1 MLQAVS
7 FAGVE
12 PIRLP
17 VAFSLSV
24 LIAVFLRK
32 TIIAV
37 QHGCPFGD
45 PCSVSAFD
53 TITASVLSKKLA
65 VSYRKPPKPLLDLL

>member
-7 FAGVE
+7 FASVE

-24 LIAVFLRK
+24 LIAIFSKK

-37 QHGCPFGD
+37 QHGCPFQKPG
-45 PCSVSAFD
+45 SMAAFD
-53 TITASVLSKKLA
+53 TITVSRLSEKLA
-65 VSYRKPPKPLLDLL
+65 VSYHVQAT